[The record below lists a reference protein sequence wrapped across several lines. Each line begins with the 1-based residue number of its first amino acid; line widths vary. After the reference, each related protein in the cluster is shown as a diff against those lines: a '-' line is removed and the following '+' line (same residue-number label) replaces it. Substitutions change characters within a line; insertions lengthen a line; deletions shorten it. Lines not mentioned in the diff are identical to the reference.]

1 MGVLLLGAGVG
12 VAIFLLRQ
20 SNRLSLEAGTL
31 ILFGLVLAV
40 SSHVFPWYTTTLLPW
55 IALLL
60 PARGVRMPILLL
72 VARLLALVALWLF
85 TAISIMGYLQNWP
98 LYYLAVYNPLTVEL
112 ILAALC
118 YLLYRL
124 LALRQKGTARAK

>member
-1 MGVLLLGAGVG
+1 
-12 VAIFLLRQ
+12 
-20 SNRLSLEAGTL
+20 
-31 ILFGLVLAV
+31 
-40 SSHVFPWYTTTLLPW
+40 
-55 IALLL
+55 
-60 PARGVRMPILLL
+60 MPLLLL

-85 TAISIMGYLQNWP
+85 TAISIMGYLQNWS

-124 LALRQKGTARAK
+124 LAFRQKGTARAK